1 MPTSSRHKSRSQS
14 VLDFVLPDLK
24 PGEISVDEV
33 AQAVEQAQPQIAEAR
48 LVALERL
55 SENPDN
61 PRQGMSEGP
70 LRELAS
76 SIAER
81 GLLQPLVVRRDPL
94 RAGHYIVIA
103 GSRRLLAARLVYGD
117 HDEMVRARVAQLPCI
132 IRGLDDRDA
141 FADALMENLAR
152 KDLTRVEMMDAVL
165 RLHQDYGWSAG
176 YMARRTGR
184 NQHDL
189 SELLRVALDP
199 ALSALVKQDIIKPTV
214 AGEVTRLPQEIRDAV
229 ISDLQAGTLKTVAD
243 VKRRRADARQAKDE
257 ELQRDGERTTSAGE
271 PAAADHVA
279 TRQARASV
287 ASGTAIGFPEGATEP
302 SDITWFR
309 AGAIDPLVTQP
320 AAAPREAPKVDVT
333 SQDDVVSERVVMVA
347 AHERRLV
354 DHDLDWATEVERA
367 TARIVTL
374 LGARKNPDRASLRKL
389 EELSVHIAAYLAS
402 HEIK

>member
-1 MPTSSRHKSRSQS
+1 MPTSSRRKSRSQS

-24 PGEISVDEV
+24 PGEISVDDV
-33 AQAVEQAQPQIAEAR
+33 AQAVEQAQPQIVEAR
-48 LVALERL
+48 LVALDRL

-61 PRQGMSEGP
+61 PRQGMGEGP

-94 RAGHYIVIA
+94 RAGHYIVVA

-152 KDLTRVEMMDAVL
+152 RDLTRVEMMDAVL

-214 AGEVTRLPQEIRDAV
+214 AGEVTRLPQDMRDAV
-229 ISDLQAGTLKTVAD
+229 IGDLQAGTLKTVAD

-257 ELQRDGERTTSAGE
+257 EVQRDRERAASAAESAVLDRAMTG
-271 PAAADHVA
+271 P
-279 TRQARASV
+279 ARASA
-287 ASGTAIGFPEGATEP
+287 ASGIASGLADGATEP
-302 SDITWFR
+302 SDITWFP
-309 AGAIDPLVTQP
+309 AGAADPPIARP
-320 AAAPREAPKVDVT
+320 AAAPREEPKAGVT
-333 SQDDVVSERVVMVA
+333 SEDGVVSERVVMVA

-354 DHDLDWATEVERA
+354 DHDLEWVTEVERA
-367 TARIVTL
+367 AARIMAL

-389 EELSVHIAAYLAS
+389 GELSAHIAAYLATYET
-402 HEIK
+402 H